1 MKPEI
6 AHLITGIKV
15 HSPHADHKR
24 TDTDFGGSHTD
35 LKRAVELYTS
45 FCDSGDNM
53 FAGEIW
59 LNLKNEKTGQV
70 DTAVISITS
79 QELFLTVPA

>member
-6 AHLITGIKV
+6 AHLITGIEV
-15 HSPHADHKR
+15 HTPDMDPGCNTNLGR
-24 TDTDFGGSHTD
+24 SHVN
-35 LKRAVELYTS
+35 LKEAVERFTS
-45 FCDSGDNM
+45 RCDFGDNM